1 MKPRCLELLAPAR
14 NADIAIQA
22 IDHGADAVYMGPPRF
37 GARQAAANT
46 IDDFRRVAEHAHR
59 YGVRVYATVNTVL
72 FDSELSAAERLIADL
87 YRAGVDAIIVQDMAI
102 LRLDIPPI
110 ELHASTQCDI
120 RTPEKARFLQ
130 DVGFSQ
136 LVLARELT
144 IPEIETIASA
154 VTVPVECFVHGALCV
169 SYSGRCHASA
179 VCKGRS
185 ANRGECAQ
193 MCRLPY
199 TLRDA
204 DGRVLIRDRHL
215 LSLRDLNASASLA
228 DMAAAGVRSF
238 KIEGRL
244 KDASYVKN
252 ITAHYRRLLDSLIDA
267 SDGAYTR
274 ASSGRVTTTF
284 TPAPSKSF
292 NRGFTDYFLSSRSP
306 RSLAQPL
313 TPKSLGEVVKVED
326 LHNADGVAFFDRDG
340 QYVGFNVNKVEHG
353 RIIPNRPVRIPNGV
367 TLHRTADRQFETL
380 LARSSARREIPFS
393 VSIDAAGVSA
403 RDSRGMYVRIP
414 NDAPTDLAV
423 KPLNPDALFART
435 GHTIYTLENCTNLL
449 DPSVFIPASALTR
462 LKNSL
467 LHALDVAAESTYR
480 RPLRRAE
487 DRESRYPTDSLD
499 FRDNVSNRLARD
511 FYRSHGVTSIEPAV
525 ESDSAH
531 THHTGI
537 VLMTCRHCILR
548 DTGRCKKEKGSATV
562 REPLYLTSSEGTRLQ
577 LRFDCRRCEMQVLL
591 CND

>member
-1 MKPRCLELLAPAR
+1 MKPRRLELLAPAR

-46 IDDFRRVAEHAHR
+46 IDDFRRVADHAHR
-59 YGVRVYATVNTVL
+59 YRARVYATVNTVL
-72 FDSELSAAERLIADL
+72 LDSELLAAERLITDL

-130 DVGFSQ
+130 NVGFSQ

-144 IPEIETIASA
+144 IPEIEAITSM

-204 DGRVLIRDRHL
+204 DGRVLMRDRHL
-215 LSLRDLNASASLA
+215 LSLRDLNASASLGNLV
-228 DMAAAGVRSF
+228 AAGVSSF

-252 ITAHYRRLLDSLIDA
+252 ITAHYHRLLDRIIDA

-274 ASSGRVTTTF
+274 ASFGRVTTTF

-292 NRGFTDYFLSSRSP
+292 NRGFSDYFLSSRSP

-313 TPKSLGEVVKVED
+313 TPKSLGEVVKLED

-340 QYVGFNVNKVEHG
+340 QYVGFNVNRIEHG
-353 RIIPNRPVRIPNGV
+353 RIIPNRPIKIPSGV

-380 LARSSARREIPFS
+380 LSRPSSRREIPFS
-393 VSIDAAGVSA
+393 LSIDATGVTA

-414 NDAPTDLAV
+414 NDAPTDHAV
-423 KPLNPDALFART
+423 KPLNPDAVFART
-435 GHTIYTLENCTNLL
+435 GHTIYALDSCTNRL

-480 RPLRRAE
+480 RPLRIAE
-487 DRESRYPTDSLD
+487 QRDARYPADSLD
-499 FRDNVSNRLARD
+499 FRDNVANRLARD
-511 FYRSHGVTSIEPAV
+511 FYRSHGVASIEPAV
-525 ESDSAH
+525 ESNSAQRPRA
-531 THHTGI
+531 GA

-548 DTGRCKKEKGSATV
+548 DTGRCKKEKESATI
-562 REPLYLTSSEGTRLQ
+562 REPLYITSSEGTRLR
-577 LRFDCRRCEMQVLL
+577 LRFDCRRCEMQVLM